1 MKIHN
6 KAKTLKPHPHLVFS
20 SSSNPP
26 DFVAVCTLMES
37 SQKLQLD
44 KQRRRQHELERAT
57 AKEKEME
64 ELRKKQ
70 EEKVQ
75 AAMKRNEEKTD
86 MVVRENKEMEVKI
99 LKLLK
104 LKRGKKVLRENNEK
118 AAKVL
123 RENNASLALLMD
135 ENKAEMAALVEKQEK
150 EDRLARKRKADGPV
164 APECP
169 VCAILYTCVHFE
181 SLFAFCPFC
190 NLLLCRFV

>member
-37 SQKLQLD
+37 SQKLLNELLLD

-104 LKRGKKVLRENNEK
+104 LKREKKVLRENNEK

-135 ENKAEMAALVEKQEK
+135 ENKVEMAALVEKQEK
-150 EDRLARKRKADGPV
+150 EDRLARKRKAEGPL

-169 VCAILYTCVHFE
+169 VCAILIFVT
-181 SLFAFCPFC
+181 FCLWSF
-190 NLLLCRFV
+190 L

>member
-1 MKIHN
+1 
-6 KAKTLKPHPHLVFS
+6 
-20 SSSNPP
+20 
-26 DFVAVCTLMES
+26 MES
-37 SQKLQLD
+37 SQKLLKKLQLD

-86 MVVRENKEMEVKI
+86 RVMRENKEMEVKI
-99 LKLLK
+99 LRQNKE
-104 LKRGKKVLRENNEK
+104 REEKVLRENNEK
-118 AAKVL
+118 AEKVL
-123 RENNASLALLMD
+123 KENKARLALLMD

-169 VCAILYTCVHFE
+169 VCATLYTIVHFSH
-181 SLFAFCPFC
+181 SLPLVRFC
-190 NLLLCRFV
+190 NLLFLQICLTEMKPPTRIFQCSNGHHVCETCK